1 MMTRSDCKIVF
12 FDIDGT
18 LLDSNHLI
26 PESTVRSIQELQRA
40 GIETVIATGRTPANF
55 GHIREQLGIQSYV
68 SLNGGYVVREGQVL
82 ASTKMQLHHMDQL
95 NALATARGHAIGWIG
110 TEQIGLYADH
120 PSVRRVLELFGME
133 VPPIDP
139 AFHQQCDI
147 YQGMLFCPED
157 EIDPYVESIPDLSY
171 VRFDQHAVDVLPR
184 HTNKA
189 AGIAHYL
196 KAVGVDAA
204 SCIAFG
210 DGLNDIE
217 MLQSVGL
224 GIAMGQA
231 REEVKRAAKRVTHSV
246 DDEGI
251 AAALLDLG
259 LIGA

>member
-1 MMTRSDCKIVF
+1 MTISECKIVF

-18 LLDSNHLI
+18 LLDSRHLI
-26 PESTVRSIQELQRA
+26 PESTVRSVQELQRA

-55 GHIREQLGIQSYV
+55 GHIREQLGIHSFV
-68 SLNGGYVVREGQVL
+68 SLNGGYVVREGKVL
-82 ASTKMQLHHMDQL
+82 ASNKMQLHHMEQL
-95 NALATARGHAIGWIG
+95 NALATASGHAISWIG
-110 TEQIGLYADH
+110 SEQIGLYADH
-120 PSVRRVLELFGME
+120 PSVGRVFELFGME
-133 VPPIDP
+133 IPPINP
-139 AFHQQCDI
+139 NFHQQCDI
-147 YQGMLFCPED
+147 YQGMLFCSEE
-157 EIDPYVESIPDLSY
+157 EITPYVKGIPELNY
-171 VRFDQHAVDVLPR
+171 VRFDQHAVDVMPR
-184 HTNKA
+184 HSNKA

-196 KAVGVDAA
+196 KAAGVEAE

-246 DDEGI
+246 DHGGI
-251 AAALLDLG
+251 EAALVDIG